1 MPFMG
6 SREMDM
12 VGAALEVFMD
22 VFIERLEAF
31 TGKTSTEF
39 PQGLEIM
46 ENLEN
51 HQKKFH
57 ALKSH
62 RIWKKPEQLR
72 KSCNF
77 VKVSVS

>member
-39 PQGLEIM
+39 PQGLETM
-46 ENLEN
+46 ENLEIT
-51 HQKKFH
+51 KKVPCMEKSWN
-57 ALKSH
+57 LK
-62 RIWKKPEQLR
+62 KKT
-72 KSCNF
+72 
-77 VKVSVS
+77 